1 MTEQPFVS
9 ICTPTFNRRPFIQSA
24 IDCFKN
30 QTYPQDRMEW
40 VIIDDGTDKIE
51 DIIKAS
57 GLSNIQYFSYDE
69 KMTLGKKRNLMHSK
83 AKGDIIVYMDDDD
96 YYPAERVSHAVEKL
110 QANPEKLV
118 AGSSIIHVYFKHI
131 DNVVEFGPY
140 GENHATAAT
149 FAFKRALLEQTSYT
163 ETQSMAEEKDFLKSH
178 SIPMVQLDPK
188 KTILVFSHSHN
199 SFDKK
204 ELLTEENKSWKKT
217 ELKVDDFVKES
228 GMKEFYMNTIET
240 LLIDYDLGT
249 LKHKP
254 DVIENLNKIREEK
267 NKMIEM
273 MKQMGSAMSLNINGK
288 PVIMQN
294 QEVVELLN
302 KLVTDNRNMQMQLK
316 TAMELYP
323 PMQVPILNQGIKQV
337 PTKYA
342 QVFMQVLLQ
351 RSMIYEKVL
360 TNHNL
365 MPEPSNLPQIPNLLD
380 VMPELAQLNKQQPSV
395 NLNNIPTN
403 DNNVNNEDI
412 DTIMQQTECS
422 REIALKFYQENN
434 KDIVDCIM
442 KIFELKES
450 DDYDKMEKE
459 LQEAAKNASN
469 ASETDIEL
477 VLQQTECGR
486 ERAAQ
491 ALDKHNQDIVEAI
504 MEITNEQDE
513 AKSSQ
518 EASKT
523 EEEVNAPA
531 SA

>member
-1 MTEQPFVS
+1 MTELPFVS

-30 QTYPQDRMEW
+30 QSYPQDRMEW

-57 GLSNIQYFSYDE
+57 GLNNIQYFSYDE

-110 QANPEKLV
+110 QTNPDKLI

-149 FAFKRALLEQTSYT
+149 FAFKRELLEKTSYN
-163 ETQSMAEEKDFLKSH
+163 ETHSMAEEKDFLKSH

-217 ELKVDDFVKES
+217 ELKVDDFVKDS
-228 GMKEFYMNTIET
+228 GMKEFYINTIET
-240 LLIDYDLGT
+240 LLSDYDLGT

-254 DVIENLNKIREEK
+254 DVIANLNKIREEK
-267 NKMIEM
+267 DKMIEM
-273 MKQMGSAMSLNINGK
+273 MKQLGGGSITLNINGK
-288 PVIMQN
+288 PVIMKN
-294 QEVVELLN
+294 EEVVELLN
-302 KLVTDNRNMQMQLK
+302 KLVTDNHNMQMQLK
-316 TAMELYP
+316 AAMELYP
-323 PMQVPILNQGIKQV
+323 PMQLPIINHGIKQV

-342 QVFMQVLLQ
+342 QVFLQVLLE
-351 RSMIYEKVL
+351 RSMTYEKVL
-360 TNHNL
+360 NQHNL

-380 VMPELAQLNKQQPSV
+380 VMPELVQLNQQQPSV

-403 DNNVNNEDI
+403 DNNVNDEDI

-422 REIALKFYQENN
+422 RGIALKFYQENN

-450 DDYDKMEKE
+450 GDYEKIEKE
-459 LQEAAKNASN
+459 AEEAAKNASK

-477 VLQQTECGR
+477 VLQQTECTR
-486 ERAAQ
+486 ERATQ

-513 AKSSQ
+513 AKSS
-518 EASKT
+518 EKASNT
-523 EEEVNAPA
+523 EEEEAPA

>member
-1 MTEQPFVS
+1 MSEKPFVS

-30 QTYPQDRMEW
+30 QTYPQERMEW

-110 QANPEKLV
+110 QTNPEKLV

-149 FAFKRALLEQTSYT
+149 FAFKRELLEQTSYT

-228 GMKEFYMNTIET
+228 EMKEFYMNTIET
-240 LLIDYDLGT
+240 LLTDYDLGT

-254 DVIENLNKIREEK
+254 DVIANLNKIREEK
-267 NKMIEM
+267 DKMMEM
-273 MKQMGSAMSLNINGK
+273 FKQLGTAMSLNINGK

-294 QEVVELLN
+294 QEVVDLLN

-316 TAMELYP
+316 TASELYP
-323 PMQVPILNQGIKQV
+323 PMQVPIMNQGIKQV

-342 QVFMQVLLQ
+342 QVFLQVLLE

-365 MPEPSNLPQIPNLLD
+365 MPEPSKLPQIPNLLD
-380 VMPELAQLNKQQPSV
+380 VMPELAQLNQQQPSV

-403 DNNVNNEDI
+403 DNNINDEDI

-422 REIALKFYQENN
+422 RGIALKFYQENN

-450 DDYDKMEKE
+450 GDYEKVEKE
-459 LQEAAKNASN
+459 AEEAAKNASK

-477 VLQQTECGR
+477 VLQQTECTR

-513 AKSSQ
+513 AKSSE
-518 EASKT
+518 EASNT
-523 EEEVNAPA
+523 EEVNASA

>member
-1 MTEQPFVS
+1 MSEKPLVT
-9 ICTPTFNRRPFIQSA
+9 ICTPTFNRRPFIKSA

-30 QTYPQDRMEW
+30 QTYPQDKMEW
-40 VIIDDGTDKIE
+40 VIIDDGMDKIK
-51 DIIKAS
+51 DIIEES
-57 GLSNIQYFSYDE
+57 GLSNIKYFSYDD

-96 YYPAERVSHAVEKL
+96 YYPAERVSHAVEQL

-149 FAFKRALLEQTSYT
+149 FAFKRELLEQTKYT
-163 ETQSMAEEKDFLKSH
+163 EDQSMAEEKDFLKNH

-204 ELLTEENKSWKKT
+204 ELLTDENKSWKKT
-217 ELKVDDFVKES
+217 ELKVDEFVKEPE
-228 GMKEFYMNTIET
+228 MKEFYMNTIET

-254 DVIENLNKIREEK
+254 DVIENLNKIKAEK
-267 NKMIEM
+267 DKLVSML
-273 MKQMGSAMSLNINGK
+273 KTLGTAMSLNINGK

-294 QEVVELLN
+294 QDVVDLLN
-302 KLVTDNRNMQMQLK
+302 RLVTENRNMRQQIK
-316 TAMELYP
+316 ATNELFP
-323 PMQVPILNQGIKQV
+323 PMQVPIMNRGVQQV

-342 QVFMQVLLQ
+342 QVFLQVLLQ
-351 RSMIYEKVL
+351 RSMIYEQVL
-360 TNHNL
+360 QNHNL
-365 MPEPSNLPQIPNLLD
+365 MPEASKLPAIPSLLD
-380 VMPELAQLNKQQPSV
+380 VMPELAQQQQQQPKLD
-395 NLNNIPTN
+395 LNNIPTY
-403 DNNVNNEDI
+403 DGNVNDEDI

-422 REIALKFYQENN
+422 REIALKFYRENN

-450 DDYDKMEKE
+450 GNYEKIEKE
-459 LQEAAKNASN
+459 LEEAAKNASK

-477 VLQQTECGR
+477 ITQQTECSH

-504 MEITNEQDE
+504 MEITNEEDQ
-513 AKSSQ
+513 AKTS
-518 EASKT
+518 
-523 EEEVNAPA
+523 EEVDAPA